1 MVIRSVTSNAYF
13 FGDYGTR
20 TAAMNVLTFASRK
33 GGTGKST
40 LAAHLAA
47 HVHQL
52 SASCL
57 LIDDDPQSSLTFWNS
72 LRGDGAL
79 PLKPVKRTL
88 PRTLRKAERKSTEWM
103 FIDTPAN
110 MSAGVVD
117 AIQAATMVII
127 PCRPGVF
134 DLVAVQETIAFAR
147 RLRTPYA
154 VVINGA
160 PSRREGSEAAA
171 VAYTRD
177 CLSRLDVPVWGGQI
191 TYRADFSLSLATGQ
205 GATEF
210 DASSQAAEE
219 IGRLWGAI
227 EKSVQAIRGA
237 RAAAAIHR
245 IAA

>member
-1 MVIRSVTSNAYF
+1 
-13 FGDYGTR
+13 
-20 TAAMNVLTFASRK
+20 MNVLTFASRK

-47 HVHQL
+47 HVHRL

-72 LRGDGAL
+72 LRGDDAL
-79 PLKPVKRTL
+79 PLKPIKRTL
-88 PRTLRKAERKSTEWM
+88 SRTLKKAERKGAEWV
-103 FIDTPAN
+103 FLDTPAN
-110 MSAGVVD
+110 MSVSVMD
-117 AIQAATMVII
+117 AVSSATLVII

-147 RLRTPYA
+147 RMRTPYA

-177 CLSRLDVPVWGGQI
+177 CLSRMDVPVWGGQI

-205 GATEF
+205 CAEEY
-210 DASSQAAEE
+210 DAGSQAADE
-219 IGRLWGAI
+219 ISRLWSAI
-227 EKSVQAIRGA
+227 EKSVQVIRGA
-237 RAAAAIHR
+237 RDAAAIHR
-245 IAA
+245 LAA

>member
-1 MVIRSVTSNAYF
+1 
-13 FGDYGTR
+13 
-20 TAAMNVLTFASRK
+20 MNVLTFASRK

-47 HVHQL
+47 HVNQL

-72 LRGDGAL
+72 LRGDDAL
-79 PLKPVKRTL
+79 PLKQIKRTVA
-88 PRTLRKAERKSTEWM
+88 RTLKKAERKNTEWA

-110 MSAGVVD
+110 MSAGVAD
-117 AIQAATMVII
+117 AIQAATLVII

-147 RLRTPYA
+147 RVRTPYA

-160 PSRREGSEAAA
+160 PSRREGSEVAA

-177 CLSRLDVPVWGGQI
+177 CLSRMDVPVWGGQI
-191 TYRADFSLSLATGQ
+191 SYRADFSLSLATGQ

-210 DASSQAAEE
+210 GADSQAAEE
-219 IGRLWGAI
+219 IGRLWSAI
-227 EKSVQAIRGA
+227 EKSVRAIRSA
-237 RAAAAIHR
+237 HDDAATHR

>member
-1 MVIRSVTSNAYF
+1 
-13 FGDYGTR
+13 
-20 TAAMNVLTFASRK
+20 MNVLTFASRK

-47 HVHQL
+47 YVHRS
-52 SASCL
+52 SAPSL

-79 PLKPVKRTL
+79 PLKQVKRTL
-88 PRTLRKAERKSTEWM
+88 ERTLKKAERRGAQWA

-110 MSAGVVD
+110 MSAGVTEAV
-117 AIQAATMVII
+117 QSATLAII

-134 DLVAVQETIAFAR
+134 DIAAVQETIAFAR
-147 RLRTPYA
+147 RARTPYV

-160 PSRREGSEAAA
+160 PSRREGGEAAA

-177 CLSRLDVPVWGGQI
+177 CLSRMEVPVWGGQI
-191 TYRADFSLSLATGQ
+191 THRADFSLSLVSGQ
-205 GATEF
+205 GVNEY
-210 DASSQAAEE
+210 DPSSQAAEE
-219 IGRLWGAI
+219 ISRLWSAI
-227 EKSVQAIRGA
+227 EKSVAVVRGA
-237 RAAAAIHR
+237 RGSAMHR

>member
-1 MVIRSVTSNAYF
+1 
-13 FGDYGTR
+13 
-20 TAAMNVLTFASRK
+20 MNVLTFASRK

-47 HVHQL
+47 DVHQL
-52 SASCL
+52 PASCL

-79 PLKPVKRTL
+79 PLKPIKRTL
-88 PRTLRKAERKSTEWM
+88 SRTLKKAERRGAEWV

-110 MSAGVVD
+110 MSASVAD
-117 AIQAATMVII
+117 AIQAATLVVI

-134 DLVAVQETIAFAR
+134 DLVAVQETIVLAR
-147 RLRTPYA
+147 HLRTPYA

-171 VAYTRD
+171 AAYTRD
-177 CLSRLDVPVWGGQI
+177 CLSGMDVPVWGGQI
-191 TYRADFSLSLATGQ
+191 SYRSDFSLSLATGQ
-205 GATEF
+205 GAKEL
-210 DASSQAAEE
+210 DANSQAADE

-227 EKSVQAIRGA
+227 EKSVRAIRSA
-237 RAAAAIHR
+237 RGDAAIHR

>member
-1 MVIRSVTSNAYF
+1 
-13 FGDYGTR
+13 
-20 TAAMNVLTFASRK
+20 MNVLTFASRK

-47 HVHQL
+47 HLHQL

-72 LRGDGAL
+72 LRGDDAL
-79 PLKPVKRTL
+79 PLKPIKRTL
-88 PRTLRKAERKSTEWM
+88 SRTIKKAERKGTEWV

-110 MSAGVVD
+110 MSAGVAD
-117 AIQAATMVII
+117 AIQSATLAII

-134 DLVAVQETIAFAR
+134 DLAAVQETIAFAR
-147 RLRTPYA
+147 RVRTPYA

-177 CLSRLDVPVWGGQI
+177 CLSRMDVPVWGGQI
-191 TYRADFSLSLATGQ
+191 TYRADYSLSLATGQ
-205 GATEF
+205 GAKEF

-219 IGRLWGAI
+219 IGRLWSAI
-227 EKSVQAIRGA
+227 EKSVRAIRGT
-237 RAAAAIHR
+237 RDDDAIHR
-245 IAA
+245 LAA

>member
-1 MVIRSVTSNAYF
+1 
-13 FGDYGTR
+13 
-20 TAAMNVLTFASRK
+20 MNVLTFASRK

-52 SASCL
+52 TASCL
-57 LIDDDPQSSLTFWNS
+57 LIDDDPQCSLTFWNS

-79 PLKPVKRTL
+79 PLRPIKRTL
-88 PRTLRKAERKSTEWM
+88 SRTLAKAERKDTEWVL
-103 FIDTPAN
+103 IDTPAN
-110 MSAGVVD
+110 MSAGVTEAV
-117 AIQAATMVII
+117 AAATMVVI

-134 DLVAVQETIAFAR
+134 DIVAVQETIAFAR
-147 RLRTPYA
+147 RTRTPYA

-191 TYRADFSLSLATGQ
+191 TYRTDFSLSLASGQ
-205 GATEF
+205 GAREF

-227 EKSVQAIRGA
+227 EKSVRAIRSA
-237 RAAAAIHR
+237 RGDASLHR